1 MPFLLLEF
9 EADGEGVAG
18 YMSCVEPSRNS
29 SSCCLDETDPLEVSI
44 VNSSFLPSK
53 AKLASPFFFIPS
65 SYNNKSIINT
75 IKLNQ

>member
-1 MPFLLLEF
+1 MPFLLLAF
-9 EADGEGVAG
+9 EEGGEGVDE
-18 YMSCVEPSRNS
+18 YMSCVEPSRNP

-53 AKLASPFFFIPS
+53 AKLASPFFLIPS